1 MQSKST
7 SVAGYLDELSADRN
21 QAISKVR
28 AVIRKHL
35 PKGYEET
42 MQYGMI
48 TYVVPHKLYPSGYH
62 CNPKDPLPFVSLAS
76 QKNYMSLY
84 MMGCYMNPELK
95 VWVIEQSKARGKKL
109 DMGKSCIRFKNLDE
123 LPLDVVAEAIARL
136 PVAEYVATYEAIK
149 NRPKPTKK

>member
-7 SVAGYLDELSADRN
+7 TVAGYLEELPEDRR

-28 AVIRKHL
+28 AVIRKRL

-84 MMGCYMNPELK
+84 MMGCYIKPDIK
-95 VWVIEQSKARGKKL
+95 AWIVEQTKASGKKL
-109 DMGKSCIRFKNLDE
+109 DMGKSCIRFKKVDD
-123 LPLDVVAEAIARL
+123 LPLDVVGEAIAKL
-136 PVAEYVATYEAIK
+136 PVADYVAAYE
-149 NRPKPTKK
+149 NNLKKSP